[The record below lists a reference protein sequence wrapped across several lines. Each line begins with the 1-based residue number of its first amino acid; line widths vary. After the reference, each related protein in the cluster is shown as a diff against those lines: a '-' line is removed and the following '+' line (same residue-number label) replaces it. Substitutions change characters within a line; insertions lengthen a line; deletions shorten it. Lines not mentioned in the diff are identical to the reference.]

1 MTPLTSR
8 PQPTFHNI
16 QKLDL
21 CSKMGISKTAWIN
34 ACFEYSYYHN
44 NKGGSDIEGVA
55 HRMI

>member
-1 MTPLTSR
+1 MKPLTSR

-34 ACFEYSYYHN
+34 VYIEYSSYHN
-44 NKGGSDIEGVA
+44 TKGSSGIEGLP
-55 HRMI
+55 H